1 MEHNLLET
9 IFETSTVII
18 DFIGIAI
25 LLWGFLLSLLSIIKW
40 ELSKFSGKKTLEGAQ
55 HIRCLLGTYI
65 LIGLE
70 FMIIS
75 DIIQTVISHSKD
87 DLIFLA
93 AIVFLRTIIGYFL
106 GKELEQIKN
115 EK

>member
-1 MEHNLLET
+1 
-9 IFETSTVII
+9 
-18 DFIGIAI
+18 
-25 LLWGFLLSLLSIIKW
+25 
-40 ELSKFSGKKTLEGAQ
+40 
-55 HIRCLLGTYI
+55 
-65 LIGLE
+65 
-70 FMIIS
+70 MIIS

-115 EK
+115 DK